1 MTPKPILTQPA
12 TIGSSGAFC
21 HSGCNSAALS
31 NLTSN
36 KKRALFT
43 LNLRQHKR
51 FSATTKTIMFFLC
64 LFYLQ
69 ASAQLTQSVRGTVT
83 DAVLQSPVAGATVT
97 IAALQKTV
105 TTDAQGSFRF
115 SGVPVGSHQIQV
127 SHIGYQLQ
135 SLDNITVIAG
145 KESVL
150 NISLQHTV
158 QSEQEVVVKAAGKK
172 NRPLND
178 MSTVSARAFTV
189 EETQKYAAAVNDPL
203 RMATGFPGVMAAD
216 DGANSIIIRG
226 NAPTGLLWRMEG
238 IDIPNPN
245 HFSEAGASGG
255 GISILSAQLLAN
267 SDFVTGA
274 FASEYGNAL
283 SGVFDLKLRKGNN
296 EKREYTL
303 QAGLLGLNAAAEG
316 PIAPFY
322 KGSYVIN
329 YRYSTLQ
336 LLSKLGLPVDQGSS
350 TNFQDLSYNIH
361 LPTYKLGTFGIFGF
375 GGLSS
380 VNDKAVE
387 DSAKWENS
395 YDRYASKFIS
405 NTGMSG
411 VTHSIL
417 LGQKTHVRSAVAYSI
432 NKIGYNESHIE
443 DDLSV
448 APSYKEAYITKKW
461 TATTTANHKF
471 NNRHTLRAGA
481 IANLIN
487 FDFYRKSK
495 ENPFAEL
502 KETINTQGQ
511 TQTVQG
517 FAQWQYK
524 PSNAITFNAGAHYL
538 ALLLNNTSA
547 IEPRASVK
555 WDVGRRTSLSAGFG
569 QHSQIQALGVYFAQV
584 ADANGSVTQPNKAL
598 ELTKARHYVLSHQY
612 ALAKNL
618 RLKTE
623 LYYQQLFNVPVSADP
638 AKTFSTLNIQSDYVT
653 DPLVNKG
660 KGRNYGVEISLEKY
674 LSNQFYY
681 TLSNSFYQSKYTA
694 ADGVERNT
702 RFAGNH
708 ISTLLAGKEFVRS
721 NGNKTYGINIKTI
734 YAGGLRTTPVDL
746 ERSKAEGYTIFREKD
761 AFSQQNSAYFR
772 TDLRLSMKWNKQN
785 RTSTLS
791 LDIQNVTNRLN
802 THSQW
807 FDSEK
812 GELVYAYQT
821 GLLPVL
827 NYKIEF

>member
-1 MTPKPILTQPA
+1 M
-12 TIGSSGAFC
+12 
-21 HSGCNSAALS
+21 
-31 NLTSN
+31 N
-36 KKRALFT
+36 K
-43 LNLRQHKR
+43 
-51 FSATTKTIMFFLC
+51 FFLLLLLC
-64 LFYLQ
+64 ICQLS

-83 DAVLQSPVAGATVT
+83 DVVLQTPVAGATVT
-97 IAALQKTV
+97 ITGMQKTV
-105 TTDAQGSFRF
+105 VTDAQGVFRF
-115 SGVPVGSHQIQV
+115 HAVPLGAQQILV
-127 SHIGYQLQ
+127 SHVGYQPLT
-135 SLDNITVIAG
+135 LDNIIVIAG
-145 KESVL
+145 KETVL
-150 NISLQHTV
+150 TLAMQNTV
-158 QSEQEVVVKAAGKK
+158 QSEREVVVKAASKK
-172 NRPLND
+172 NKPLNE

-189 EETQKYAAAVNDPL
+189 EETQKYAASVNDPL
-203 RMATGFPGVMAAD
+203 RMATGFPGVLAAD

-245 HFSEAGASGG
+245 HFSEAGSSGG
-255 GISILSAQLLAN
+255 GISILSTQLLAN

-296 EKREYTL
+296 EKHEYTL

-316 PIAPFY
+316 PISPFY
-322 KGSYVIN
+322 KGSYVVN

-336 LLSKLGLPVDQGSS
+336 LLGKLGLPVDQGSS

-361 LPTYKLGTFGIFGF
+361 LPTNKLGTFSIFGF

-380 VNDKAVE
+380 VDDKAVD
-387 DSAKWENS
+387 DSSKWNNS
-395 YDRYASKFIS
+395 FDRYASKFIS

-411 VTHSIL
+411 ITHSIL
-417 LGQKTHVRSAVAYSI
+417 LGQKTHLKSAVAYSI

-448 APSYKEAYITKKW
+448 VPSYKEAYITKKL
-461 TATTTANHKF
+461 TATSTANRKF
-471 NNRHTLRAGA
+471 NNQHTLRAGL
-481 IANLIN
+481 IANAIY

-495 ENPFAEL
+495 ENPAAEL
-502 KETINTQGQ
+502 KETINTKGQ
-511 TQTVQG
+511 TQTLQSFV
-517 FAQWQYK
+517 QWQYK
-524 PSNAITFNAGAHYL
+524 PTDAITINAGAHHL

-547 IEPRASVK
+547 LEPRASIK
-555 WDVGRRTSLSAGFG
+555 WDMNRRNSMAFGFG

-584 ADANGSVTQPNKAL
+584 EGAGGTMVQPNKNL
-598 ELTKARHYVLSHQY
+598 GLTKARHYVLSHQY
-612 ALAKNL
+612 ALRKDL

-653 DPLVNKG
+653 DPLVNRG
-660 KGRNYGVEISLEKY
+660 KGRNYGIEVSLEKY
-674 LSNQFYY
+674 LSNNFYY
-681 TLSNSFYQSKYTA
+681 TLSNSLYQSKYTA
-694 ADGVERNT
+694 MDGVERNT
-702 RFAGNH
+702 RFSGNH

-721 NGNKTYGINIKTI
+721 NGNKTFGINIKTI

-746 ERSKAEGYTIFREKD
+746 ERSKAEGYTIFREKE
-761 AFSQQNSAYFR
+761 AYSLQNSPYFR

-785 RTSTLS
+785 KTSTLS
-791 LDIQNVTNRLN
+791 LDIQNITNRLN
-802 THSQW
+802 VHGQW
-807 FDSEK
+807 FDNEK
-812 GELVYAYQT
+812 EELVYTYQT